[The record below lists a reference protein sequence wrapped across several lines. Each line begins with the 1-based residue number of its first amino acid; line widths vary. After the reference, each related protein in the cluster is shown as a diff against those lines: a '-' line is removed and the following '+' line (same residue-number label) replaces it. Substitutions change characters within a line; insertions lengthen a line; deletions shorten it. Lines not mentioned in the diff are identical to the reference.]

1 MEVLGNADEIS
12 KWEITIRDV
21 GDVLSALKNDPK
33 LVNADIQSAIGDLQD
48 VLKRHPQKAA
58 ALAKQLTSTLKKAD
72 VGL

>member
-1 MEVLGNADEIS
+1 
-12 KWEITIRDV
+12 V